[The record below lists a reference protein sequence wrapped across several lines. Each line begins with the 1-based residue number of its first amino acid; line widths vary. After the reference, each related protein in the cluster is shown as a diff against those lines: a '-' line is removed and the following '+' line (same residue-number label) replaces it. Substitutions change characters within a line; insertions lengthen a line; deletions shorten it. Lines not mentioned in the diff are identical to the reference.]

1 MRGWTPLLRRQTG
14 GLEDVGEDYF
24 TPPSGRRIEVLRP
37 LVSGREASRVSEL
50 DRSVPVYCC
59 STTSNVVEGYA
70 TIRPFGRSS
79 LKARSCDFER
89 LETFTPRIAT
99 ASSAEDFPE
108 PPEADELEFASPM
121 HSSDEERS
129 G

>member
-1 MRGWTPLLRRQTG
+1 M
-14 GLEDVGEDYF
+14 
-24 TPPSGRRIEVLRP
+24 
-37 LVSGREASRVSEL
+37 SGREASRVSDL

-59 STTSNVVEGYA
+59 STTSSVVEGYA

-89 LETFTPRIAT
+89 LETFTPRVATAPRIAT

-121 HSSDEERS
+121 HSSDEEGS

>member
-1 MRGWTPLLRRQTG
+1 
-14 GLEDVGEDYF
+14 LEDVGEDYL
-24 TPPSGRRIEVLRP
+24 TPLSGRRIEVLRP

-50 DRSVPVYCC
+50 ERSVPVYCC
-59 STTSNVVEGYA
+59 STTSNAVEAYA

-79 LKARSCDFER
+79 TRARSRDSER

-99 ASSAEDFPE
+99 ASSAEDFPA
-108 PPEADELEFASPM
+108 PPADFPAPPAADELEFASPM
-121 HSSDEERS
+121 HSSDEEGS